1 MQFKEVIG
9 QHKIKEQ
16 LINTVSEQRISHAQL
31 FLGPAGSGKLPLAIA
46 YAQYLNCTDKQ
57 EGDSCGTCPSCR
69 KYRKLTHPDLHFVFP
84 VKKASETNPE
94 TSDNYLKKW
103 RETLLENPYLSP
115 QRWYKKLELEN
126 KQGIIPTSESAN
138 IIRKLNYKSF
148 EGEYKTMIIWLPERM
163 HRSAANKLL
172 KMIEEPPPNTIFLLV
187 TENTD
192 LILPTI
198 LSRTQ
203 KVKVPGIDDQSMFD
217 AISDHFGMD
226 SSKSQEI
233 VHLANGSYIDALYYS
248 SISEEEKENFNRFVS
263 LMRLSY
269 GRKVTQ
275 ILSWVDD
282 TASIGRE
289 NIKLFLDYATRM
301 VRENFMLNLNFEE
314 IVYLTK
320 DEKDFSQKFA
330 QFINENNAKKIY
342 NEFNKAYRDIEMNAN
357 AKVVFLDLS
366 IKLMKLLRL

>member
-1 MQFKEVIG
+1 
-9 QHKIKEQ
+9 
-16 LINTVSEQRISHAQL
+16 
-31 FLGPAGSGKLPLAIA
+31 
-46 YAQYLNCTDKQ
+46 
-57 EGDSCGTCPSCR
+57 
-69 KYRKLTHPDLHFVFP
+69 
-84 VKKASETNPE
+84 
-94 TSDNYLKKW
+94 
-103 RETLLENPYLSP
+103 
-115 QRWYKKLELEN
+115 
-126 KQGIIPTSESAN
+126 
-138 IIRKLNYKSF
+138 
-148 EGEYKTMIIWLPERM
+148 MIIWLPERM

-203 KVKVPGIDDQSMFD
+203 KVKVPRIDDQSLFD

-226 SSKSQEI
+226 SAKSQEI
-233 VHLANGSYIDALYYS
+233 VHLANGSYIDALYYTNV
-248 SISEEEKENFNRFVS
+248 SEEEKENFNRFVS

-269 GRKVTQ
+269 GRKVTE
-275 ILSWVDD
+275 IISWVDN
-282 TASIGRE
+282 TAAIGRE

-301 VRENFMLNLNFEE
+301 VRENFMMNLDFEE
-314 IVYLTK
+314 IVYLTE
-320 DEKDFSQKFA
+320 DEKEFSQKFA